1 MQGILADALKCL
13 GDNKKVVREAV
24 IKMLDSWVL
33 LLQLDKMV
41 CTSFNNSEFMLSLCH
56 NNVLPITAYEM
67 LSSTV

>member
-1 MQGILADALKCL
+1 MRCLNALQSHLEFLSCYVQGILGDALKCL

-41 CTSFNNSEFMLSLCH
+41 SSAFQILCF
-56 NNVLPITAYEM
+56 
-67 LSSTV
+67 

>member
-1 MQGILADALKCL
+1 MQGILGDALKCL

-41 CTSFNNSEFMLSLCH
+41 REAF
-56 NNVLPITAYEM
+56 
-67 LSSTV
+67 

>member
-1 MQGILADALKCL
+1 MESLKCCVQGILADALKCL

-41 CTSFNNSEFMLSLCH
+41 IRILPNS
-56 NNVLPITAYEM
+56 
-67 LSSTV
+67 